1 LTNTVV
7 TTSKIFD
14 ANVTTSKL
22 SDDCV
27 TSSKLAAAVALDTSV
42 GAPIVYIGTNKW
54 KMELS
59 TNDLVFSYWNGSA
72 WVVEQIIS
80 AP

>member
-1 LTNTVV
+1 
-7 TTSKIFD
+7 
-14 ANVTTSKL
+14 
-22 SDDCV
+22 
-27 TSSKLAAAVALDTSV
+27 
-42 GAPIVYIGTNKW
+42 VYIGNNKW

-72 WVVEQIIS
+72 WVVGQTIG